1 MVWLFIGGGLCLSG
15 LLFYPLLELLIW
27 RWLWLRQ
34 LSSSPASAHGQEW
47 STGLLYLSGISH
59 FASAELLPQQIILLE
74 QAATVI
80 QPDRMLTLAFPY
92 DPQVAQAFR
101 PFDLWRQ
108 LGFGETPLLICS
120 LRNFWQAWLASWL
133 PNWYGA
139 PVARCLQQCLGPANS
154 PQRLVVIGNST
165 GGALLLSAA
174 VYLRQT
180 WPTLPITAIL
190 CGGVLG
196 ESDGFAEIKAFHQL
210 LGQQD
215 PWPHLATLIF
225 PKRQPNG
232 AWQQAEREGRYQTH
246 ALGDMAH
253 FGPNGYYSDKHI
265 DQTSAL
271 ITALLKAELGSQVDQ
286 PVATSYNVA
295 NNQSSAPLSSNDL
308 SSFTQ
313 A

>member
-1 MVWLFIGGGLCLSG
+1 MVWLFIGVSLCLGGL
-15 LLFYPLLELLIW
+15 LLYPLFEALIW

-34 LSSSPASAHGQEW
+34 LSASPAVEPVQTW

-59 FASAELLPQQIILLE
+59 FASAELLPQQVTLLE

-92 DPQVAQAFR
+92 EPQVAQIFR
-101 PFDLWRQ
+101 RFDLWLR
-108 LGFGETPLLICS
+108 LDFANTPLLICS
-120 LRNFWQAWLASWL
+120 MRNFWQAWLASWL

-139 PVARCLQQCLGPANS
+139 PLARCLQQCLGPAKS

-174 VYLRQT
+174 PYLRQT
-180 WPTLPITAIL
+180 WPTLRITAIL

-196 ESDGFAEIKAFHQL
+196 ESRGFAEIATFHQL
-210 LGQQD
+210 LGNQD
-215 PWPHLATLIF
+215 PWPQWATLIF

-232 AWQQAEREGRYQTH
+232 AWQQAEQERRYQTYR
-246 ALGDMAH
+246 LGDIAH
-253 FGPNGYYSDKHI
+253 FGPNGYYGDKHI

-271 ITALLKAELGSQVDQ
+271 IVALLKAELGSQVDQ
-286 PVATSYNVA
+286 PLVTAYNITHA
-295 NNQSSAPLSSNDL
+295 QLSTL
-308 SSFTQ
+308 L
-313 A
+313 

>member
-1 MVWLFIGGGLCLSG
+1 MAWLFIGVGLCLGG
-15 LLFYPLLELLIW
+15 LLLYPLLEVLIW

-34 LSSSPASAHGQEW
+34 LSASAAVDPMQTW

-59 FASAELLPQQIILLE
+59 FASAELLPQQITLLE
-74 QAATVI
+74 QAASVV

-92 DPQVAQAFR
+92 EPQVAQAFR
-101 PFDLWRQ
+101 PFDLWRH

-120 LRNFWQAWLASWL
+120 MRNFWQAWLASWL

-139 PVARCLQQCLGPANS
+139 PVARCLQQCLGPATS

-174 VYLRQT
+174 ADLRQA
-180 WPTLPITAIL
+180 WPTLQITAIL

-196 ESDGFAEIKAFHQL
+196 ESRGFAEINAFHQL
-210 LGQQD
+210 LGEQD
-215 PWPHLATLIF
+215 SWPQLATLIF

-232 AWQQAEREGRYQTH
+232 AWRQAEQERRYQTH
-246 ALGDMAH
+246 NLGDMAH

-271 ITALLKAELGSQVDQ
+271 ITALLKAALGSQVDQ

-295 NNQSSAPLSSNDL
+295 NNQSSAP
-308 SSFTQ
+308 
-313 A
+313 